1 MKRALDAFVPVL
13 VNGHHDLLDQ
23 RGRRRDVET
32 PPRTEP
38 CHQRASTG
46 RHETPRGV
54 HPGWRRELGQ
64 CPALKDGRGSTLE
77 RTAIEPVIH
86 LMSRG
91 APTAPFQSAR
101 WPLVLQWMPRVN
113 PMRLLIMA
121 IGLYTTCYCFV
132 NENRVCFL
140 VMFEDSNIRF
150 RAVPIYT
157 LPWSLSLLFIV
168 FCWCGSIFMEERGR
182 EIKTSSLI

>member
-1 MKRALDAFVPVL
+1 MV
-13 VNGHHDLLDQ
+13 
-23 RGRRRDVET
+23 
-32 PPRTEP
+32 
-38 CHQRASTG
+38 
-46 RHETPRGV
+46 
-54 HPGWRRELGQ
+54 
-64 CPALKDGRGSTLE
+64 KDGRGSTLE

-150 RAVPIYT
+150 SNPASCCLDDRWRSYS
-157 LPWSLSLLFIV
+157 WLLKAATPGRRWPT
-168 FCWCGSIFMEERGR
+168 CYRRSRGAYHAQRERIGC
-182 EIKTSSLI
+182 SSLREGGSELGTI